1 MACDLDHGNKDHD
14 DVTTNEAAIA
24 APQSPD
30 GRRRRSMRTR
40 ARIVEAA
47 TQLFVEHGYLATT
60 IESIA
65 DAGGVAVQTV
75 YYIFGTKRNVLSAV
89 LDATIAGD
97 AEPVPVLAQTWIERF
112 TAAPDAAAAVDVLV
126 EGVVAILVR
135 TTPVYEV
142 VRRAAA
148 DPEVGALL
156 DTTCSNRRA
165 DQRRLVEL
173 LSEAGHLRADLDV
186 DHAADA
192 FYALVNEQVFQ
203 LLVVDCG
210 WDVER
215 FGTWL
220 TALLSD
226 QLVGR

>member
-1 MACDLDHGNKDHD
+1 MA
-14 DVTTNEAAIA
+14 EALA
-24 APQSPD
+24 PD

-60 IESIA
+60 IEAIA

-75 YYIFGTKRNVLSAV
+75 YYVFGTKRNVLAAV
-89 LDATIAGD
+89 LDATIAGE
-97 AEPVPVLAQTWIERF
+97 AEPLPVLQQPWIERF
-112 TAAPDAAAAVDVLV
+112 AAAPDAAVAVDLLV
-126 EGVVAILVR
+126 EGTVGILAR
-135 TTPVYEV
+135 TAPVYEV

-156 DTTCSNRRA
+156 DANRRDRRT

-173 LSEAGHLRADLDV
+173 LAEAGHLRNGLDV
-186 DHAADA
+186 DTAADV
-192 FYALVNEQVFQ
+192 FYAVINEEVFQ

-210 WDVER
+210 WDLER
-215 FGTWL
+215 FGRWVGTTL
-220 TALLSD
+220 TD
-226 QLVGR
+226 QLVT